1 MARLAR
7 VVVPGH
13 PHHVTQ
19 RGNGRART
27 FFSDVDYALYRDL
40 LAENCRAAGVEVWA
54 WCLMPNHVHL
64 ILVPSDPDGLRRALA
79 RVHRSYAG
87 IIQARRKRSGH
98 FWQGRFGAV
107 AMDEQHLA
115 AALRYVSLNPVRA
128 RLVERAQDWRWSST
142 RAHLRG
148 KEDGL
153 TALAPIRDRFP
164 RFADLLASEPEAELL
179 TRLRAAESIG
189 RPLGNDGFLARLERL
204 TRRTLKPG
212 KRGPKPSEP
221 PVDVGALLRA
231 QSCERKTV
239 KSKSRSMWAEPFV
252 RATYLLDRRFHATC
266 PASLQKYFFPLLTH
280 IARHP
285 RPPHTRGVS
294 RSSRT

>member
-19 RGNGRART
+19 RGNGRGRT
-27 FFSDVDYALYRDL
+27 FFGDLDYALYRDL
-40 LAENCRAAGVEVWA
+40 LAAHCRAAGVEVWA

-79 RVHRSYAG
+79 RVHRRYAG
-87 IIQARRKRSGH
+87 VIQARRKRSGH

-107 AMDEQHLA
+107 AMDEEHLA

-148 KEDGL
+148 KADGL
-153 TALAPIRDRFP
+153 TALAPVKDRFP
-164 RFADLLASEPEAELL
+164 HFVDLLGGELEAGLFK
-179 TRLRAAESIG
+179 RLRAAESIG
-189 RPLGNDGFLARLERL
+189 RPLGDDDFLAGIERL
-204 TRRTLKPG
+204 TGRLLKAG
-212 KRGPKPSEP
+212 KRGPKPF
-221 PVDVGALLRA
+221 GAE
-231 QSCERKTV
+231 S
-239 KSKSRSMWAEPFV
+239 
-252 RATYLLDRRFHATC
+252 H
-266 PASLQKYFFPLLTH
+266 
-280 IARHP
+280 
-285 RPPHTRGVS
+285 
-294 RSSRT
+294 

>member
-7 VVVPGH
+7 VVIPGH
-13 PHHVTQ
+13 PHLVTQ

-27 FFSDVDYALYRDL
+27 FFGDADYALYRDL
-40 LAENCRAAGVEVWA
+40 LGENCRAAEVEVWA

-79 RVHRSYAG
+79 RTHSGYAG

-107 AMDEQHLA
+107 AMDEEHLA
-115 AALRYVSLNPVRA
+115 AALRYGSLNPVRA
-128 RLVERAQDWRWSST
+128 RLVERAQGWRWSST

-153 TALAPIRDRFP
+153 TALAPIRERFP
-164 RFADLLASEPEAELL
+164 RFADLLAGEAEAELFA
-179 TRLRAAESIG
+179 RLRAAESIG
-189 RPLGNDGFLARLERL
+189 RPLGNAGFLTRLERL
-204 TRRTLKPG
+204 TRRTLKPA

-221 PVDVGALLRA
+221 GGR
-231 QSCERKTV
+231 
-239 KSKSRSMWAEPFV
+239 
-252 RATYLLDRRFHATC
+252 
-266 PASLQKYFFPLLTH
+266 
-280 IARHP
+280 
-285 RPPHTRGVS
+285 
-294 RSSRT
+294 